1 VNAALYVKELYHLYR
16 EEPETRSDLK
26 VFGFF
31 AFIAVAI
38 PVCALF
44 LPVRPPGES
53 LGDWF
58 QRSGSVMT
66 VLCLVLDLKVFA
78 LYGRLFP
85 SGFVDKG
92 FDEFKAKYLPIY
104 KGLTILLL
112 SLTAV
117 GTVIWGYGD
126 LLVPI

>member
-1 VNAALYVKELYHLYR
+1 MYR
-16 EEPETRSDLK
+16 KEPETRRDLK

-31 AFIAVAI
+31 AFVAVAI

-44 LPVRPPGES
+44 LPVRPSGES
-53 LGDWF
+53 LGVWF

-66 VLCLVLDLKVFA
+66 VLCLVLELKVFS

-92 FDEFKAKYLPIY
+92 FNEFKAKYLPVY
-104 KGLTILLL
+104 KGLTIILLF
-112 SLTAV
+112 LTAV

-126 LLVPI
+126 LLVTI